1 MTDGKPTIKDVAR
14 RAGTA
19 VSTAS
24 LVVNKKGYVSAE
36 VSARSF
42 IIALINFGNTMYK
55 KEILIIF
62 FLFSFNLYAQNFS
75 NGFNFYLPSSDTT
88 SQKFLP
94 QFPIDKIEDDEFVS
108 INAEGKFSVKGRRI
122 RLCGTNFGAD
132 NAFPPRDKAGL
143 LAGRLRKFGFNLVRM
158 HHLDN
163 PWSNRSL
170 VGKSDTREII
180 PAYLD
185 TLEYTIAKLKE
196 NGIYVNMNL
205 HVSRTFRIF
214 DQVADYDS
222 LPKFGKGINFFDP
235 YIKSLHKE
243 YARQLLTHVNP
254 YTGKALVNDPVMA
267 MVEITNENS
276 LYRFWR
282 NNQLKPISSGGV
294 LPYYYSKMLDS
305 LWNEFLLSKYQST
318 QNLLAAWNK
327 GQISSVQ
334 NEQVKNGGFENPNP
348 PNYWALE
355 EHNGADAD
363 TSRDDSVSYK
373 GNYSFKVIVKNAT
386 GTNWHIQ
393 FKLPSATILKDS
405 LYALSFAAC
414 SDSPKEIAVN
424 IMNDNSPWNSYG
436 WYSIK
441 LSTNWRTFSFS
452 IKAPEDNKGHTRLS
466 FSLGKEKGTYWFDE
480 ISFTKA
486 GVVGLEQ
493 NESLELKNI
502 ARIDYSKC
510 VQYTNQ
516 RVKDMSEFYINLERN
531 YFKEMI
537 SFLKDTLGVKVPIV
551 GTNWNVGPADLAA
564 MSDADYVDNHA
575 YWDHPRFPSGAR
587 SSTDWL
593 INNTPMVKDNNGGTI
608 PGLFAG
614 VPIVGKPFTV
624 SEYNHTFPNRYQVE
638 SILFIAG
645 YASFNDADAF
655 MYFDY
660 SEAFEW
666 EKDFIANFFGINR
679 NSVLMSFFPT
689 IAYAFRNGLIKPS
702 LNPIHINYTADTLYA
717 LPKNDASGWYGP
729 SFYDRKISL
738 IHSIK
743 TENYFGTSTTNF
755 NQLPQI
761 SGNSFTTDTE
771 EITWN
776 TTDGTLTIAA
786 PRLNGFTGYLSKL
799 KGKRIGDIYVIDVL
813 SSDDFGALTWLSLT
827 NNPVSS
833 SNKSLI
839 TIGSKIQNTGMI
851 WKGTT
856 TVNNNW
862 GHSPTQIYPLKIKLD
877 LMIYADSIRVYPL
890 DNKGKENLSRSFVI
904 KPFQTNHFLL
914 EIDQSIYKSLW
925 FGIECYGEGIKTKIN
940 DYGLSPFNYKLEQ
953 NFPNPFNG
961 TSIIKYQVP
970 ENTIVKIKLYDILG
984 REIKTL
990 VDEYKTPGYYQ
1001 IEMNSENISSG
1012 VYFCAFQSNNF
1023 VDVRKIVLIK

>member
-1 MTDGKPTIKDVAR
+1 MAKR
-14 RAGTA
+14 
-19 VSTAS
+19 
-24 LVVNKKGYVSAE
+24 
-36 VSARSF
+36 
-42 IIALINFGNTMYK
+42 
-55 KEILIIF
+55 EILIML
-62 FLFSFNLYAQNFS
+62 FLLSFTAYAQNFS
-75 NGFNFYLPSSDTT
+75 DGFNFYLPSSDTST
-88 SQKFLP
+88 QKFLP
-94 QFPIDKIEDDEFVS
+94 QFHIQKINDNDFVS
-108 INAEGKFSVKGRRI
+108 INSEGKFSIAGKRI
-122 RLCGTNFGAD
+122 RFWGTNFGAD
-132 NAFPPRDKAGL
+132 NAFPPKDKAGL

-163 PWSNRSL
+163 PWSKRSL
-170 VGKSDTREII
+170 VGKSDTRLIN

-185 TLEYTIAKLKE
+185 TLEFIIAKLKE

-214 DQVADYDS
+214 DGVVDYDS
-222 LPKFGKGINFFDP
+222 LPEFGKGVNFFDP

-243 YARQLLTHVNP
+243 YAQQLLTHVNP
-254 YTGKALVNDPVMA
+254 YTGKALVDDPVMA

-282 NNQLKPISSGGV
+282 DNQLKPISSGGV

-305 LWNEFLLSKYQST
+305 LWNDFLLNKYRTT
-318 QNLLAAWNK
+318 QNLQSAWNK
-327 GQISSVQ
+327 GTVAFGQ

-348 PNYWALE
+348 RNYWALE

-363 TSRDDSVSYK
+363 TLRDNSTSFK
-373 GNYSFKVIVKNAT
+373 GNYSFKVIVKKAT
-386 GTNWHIQ
+386 GTDWHIQ
-393 FKLPSATILKDS
+393 FKMPSAIIIKDS
-405 LYALSFAAC
+405 SYTFSFAAR
-414 SDSPKEIAVN
+414 SDSPKEISVS

-436 WYSIK
+436 GYSIK
-441 LSTNWRTFSFS
+441 LTTNWQTFSFS
-452 IKAPEDNKGHTRLS
+452 IKAPINNIGHTRLS
-466 FSLGKEKGTYWFDE
+466 FSLGKETGAYWFDE

-486 GVVGLEQ
+486 GVAGLEQ
-493 NESLELKNI
+493 NESLELRNV
-502 ARIDYSKC
+502 ARIDYAKC

-537 SFLKDTLGVKVPIV
+537 KFLKDTLRVKVPIV

-575 YWDHPRFPSGAR
+575 YWDHPQFPAEPW
-587 SSTDWL
+587 SSTNWL
-593 INNTPMVKDNNGGTI
+593 INNTAMVEDNNGGII
-608 PGLFAG
+608 PALFAG
-614 VPIVGKPFTV
+614 VPIKGKPFTV
-624 SEYNHTFPNRYQVE
+624 SEYNHPFPNRYQVE
-638 SILFIAG
+638 SILFSTG

-666 EKDFIANFFGINR
+666 EKDFISGYFGINR

-689 IAYAFRNGLIKPS
+689 TAYAFRNELIKPS
-702 LNPIHINYTADTLYA
+702 SNPIYVSYTADTLYS
-717 LPKNDASGWYGP
+717 LPKNDASGWNGP

-738 IHSIK
+738 IHSVK
-743 TENYFGTSTTNF
+743 TENYFGTNTTNF
-755 NQLPQI
+755 NQLPQV

-776 TTDGTLTIAA
+776 TNDGTLTIAA
-786 PRLNGFTGYLSKL
+786 PKLNGLTGHLSKL
-799 KGKRIGDIYVIDVL
+799 KGKRIGNIYVIDVL

-827 NNPVSS
+827 DNPVSS

-862 GHSPTQIYPLKIKLD
+862 GRSPTQIYPLKIKLD
-877 LMIYADSIRVYPL
+877 LMIYADSIRVFPL
-890 DNKGKENLSRSFVI
+890 DNKGKEILSQSFVI

-925 FGIECYGEGIKTKIN
+925 FGIECYGDGVKSDID
-940 DYGLSPFNYKLEQ
+940 DYGSLPTEYKLEQ
-953 NFPNPFNG
+953 NYPNPFNG
-961 TSIIKYQVP
+961 TTIIKYQVP
-970 ENTIVKIKLYDILG
+970 ENTVVKIKLYDILG

-1001 IEMNSENISSG
+1001 IAMNSENISSG
-1012 VYFCAFQSNNF
+1012 VYFCTFQSNNF
-1023 VDVRKIVLIK
+1023 ADVKKIVLIK